1 VKRDT
6 GRVGGD
12 DRGAFVGD
20 GECRTLNP
28 EPCMPSFATLVAL
41 TLAVWCIGEVAES
54 SGRLRPA
61 QVRWI
66 QVLATATIA
75 WRFGGMWI
83 EQSVLCLA
91 LFGALALVER
101 ACSVLDQLTARP
113 VRAEAQR
120 PAVAPAAQAAEA
132 ATTRVERRG
141 AGIVQHVAT
150 VSAFAIEASHRA
162 HRRSSDAG
170 FADREVPRPP
180 SVTPLAD
187 RVRSPDEVIEPR
199 RLTPPR
205 PAFEGTIWQ

>member
-1 VKRDT
+1 
-6 GRVGGD
+6 
-12 DRGAFVGD
+12 
-20 GECRTLNP
+20 
-28 EPCMPSFATLVAL
+28 MPSFATLVAL
-41 TLAVWCIGEVAES
+41 TLAVWCIGEVAEG

-61 QVRWI
+61 HTRWI

-75 WRFGGMWI
+75 WRFGGTWI

-101 ACSVLDQLTARP
+101 VSSAIEQVAARLA
-113 VRAEAQR
+113 RTEAKP
-120 PAVAPAAQAAEA
+120 PAVDVAQEAAAPAN
-132 ATTRVERRG
+132 TRVERRG

-150 VSAFAIEASHRA
+150 VSAFAIEASYRA
-162 HRRSSDAG
+162 HRRASDAG

-187 RVRSPDEVIEPR
+187 RVRPADEVLEPR

-205 PAFEGTIWQ
+205 PAFDGTIWQ